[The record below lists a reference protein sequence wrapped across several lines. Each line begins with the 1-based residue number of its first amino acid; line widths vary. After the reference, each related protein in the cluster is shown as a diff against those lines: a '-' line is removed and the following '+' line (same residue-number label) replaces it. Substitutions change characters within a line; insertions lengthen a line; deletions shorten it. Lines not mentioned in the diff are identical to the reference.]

1 MSYVRIIA
9 LSFVTLALAGNVF
22 AATASPSASPTSTT
36 APTPNT
42 KQLQIE
48 SLKERLA
55 TKVAELRQ
63 TQSKAVF
70 GTVKSISVSTLV
82 IETKTKDVKIDLT
95 DDIKVAQ
102 ILKGVR
108 TKLTIED
115 VKKGDEVTIFGTYD
129 STLDLLKAK
138 YIFIQNKPPERV
150 TGVVT
155 EINRDD
161 FTLTIGTTEERSIVI
176 DIETTSRTVRWDGTG
191 IVKSGFSKIA
201 IGDMLHVQGTAVPKK
216 ENRYSAV
223 RILDLGNLSGNAPS
237 PVTTPTPI
245 ESPTIKAT
253 SSATLTPSP
262 TSKAK

>member
-1 MSYVRIIA
+1 MSYIRIIT
-9 LSFVTLALAGNVF
+9 LSFLSLGLAGNVF
-22 AATASPSASPTSTT
+22 ASTASPSASTT
-36 APTPNT
+36 ATVAPTPNT

-108 TKLTIED
+108 TKLTIEN

-138 YIFIQNKPPERV
+138 YIFIQNKPLERV

-155 EINRDD
+155 DINRDD
-161 FTLTIGTTEERSIVI
+161 FTLTIQTTEERSIVI
-176 DIETTSRTVRWDGTG
+176 DIETTSRTVRWDGTS

-201 IGDMLHVQGTAVPKK
+201 VGDTLHIQGTNVPKK
-216 ENRYSAV
+216 ENRYSAI
-223 RILDLGNLSGNAPS
+223 RILDLGNLTGNATLP
-237 PVTTPTPI
+237 TATATPTT
-245 ESPTIKAT
+245 EAT
-253 SSATLTPSP
+253 PEGTLTPSP

>member
-1 MSYVRIIA
+1 MSYIRIIT
-9 LSFVTLALAGNVF
+9 LSFLSLGLAGNVF
-22 AATASPSASPTSTT
+22 ASTASPSASPTATV

-108 TKLTIED
+108 TKLTIEN

-138 YIFIQNKPPERV
+138 YIFIQNKPLERV

-155 EINRDD
+155 DINRDD
-161 FTLTIGTTEERSIVI
+161 FTLTIQTTEERSIVI
-176 DIETTSRTVRWDGTG
+176 DIETTSRTVRWDGTS

-201 IGDMLHVQGTAVPKK
+201 IGDTLHIQGTAVPKK
-216 ENRYSAV
+216 ENRYSAI
-223 RILDLGNLSGNAPS
+223 RILDLGNLSGAVPTATETPS
-237 PVTTPTPI
+237 PEATP
-245 ESPTIKAT
+245 EG
-253 SSATLTPSP
+253 TLTPSQ